1 MRAARVD
8 DPAHYRWSSYR
19 ANALGQC
26 DPLITPHPLY
36 TALAAD
42 EASKQACYRALF
54 RHPLDAEAI
63 GDIHLALS
71 QSQPLGKARFRDMLE
86 RVSGQRRE
94 AKPRGRPK
102 VQRTKGEGPGWLSAD

>member
-1 MRAARVD
+1 MRAARMD
-8 DPAHYRWSSYR
+8 DPAHYRWSSYP

-71 QSQPLGKARFRDMLE
+71 QSQPLGKAYY
-86 RVSGQRRE
+86 QRSQGAMTE
-94 AKPRGRPK
+94 
-102 VQRTKGEGPGWLSAD
+102 TL